1 MKKIIKYFASSA
13 FLISSTL
20 VFANDVATDDA
31 AANDAAIEAGKTRA
45 AVCIGCHGLKGE
57 GKDPVNGQPAFPRI
71 AGQIKDYLIKSVND
85 YKADKRNDPMMSAIA
100 KGLSDTDIV
109 NIASYYS
116 SLK

>member
-1 MKKIIKYFASSA
+1 MKKITISCLISCAL
-13 FLISSTL
+13 LISSTL
-20 VFANDVATDDA
+20 SFANDASF
-31 AANDAAIEAGKTRA
+31 EAGKSRST
-45 AVCIGCHGLKGE
+45 VCIGCHGLQGE
-57 GKDPVNGQPAFPRI
+57 GKAPANGQPAFPRI

-100 KGLSDTDIV
+100 KGLSDVDID

>member
-1 MKKIIKYFASSA
+1 MKKIIKCLASTA
-13 FLISSTL
+13 VLISSTL
-20 VFANDVATDDA
+20 IFIDAA
-31 AANDAAIEAGKTRA
+31 AANDAAIEAGKTGA
-45 AVCIGCHGLKGE
+45 AVCMGCHGLQGE
-57 GKDPVNGQPAFPRI
+57 GKDAINGQPAFPRI

-100 KGLSDTDIV
+100 KGLSDTEIV